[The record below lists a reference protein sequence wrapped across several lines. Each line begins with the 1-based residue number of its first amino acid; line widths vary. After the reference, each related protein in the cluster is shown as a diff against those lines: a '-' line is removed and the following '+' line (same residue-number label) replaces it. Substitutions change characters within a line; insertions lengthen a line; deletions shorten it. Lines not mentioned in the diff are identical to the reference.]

1 MSGTKDL
8 GSLEVTWILG
18 RVGSAC
24 WAASRPLCFRG
35 GVGGG
40 GPMALGEDKA
50 WLVDMGDE
58 EELRVTAWGPG
69 GARAG
74 VRASEVGESGGGAL
88 AGPEVTGASWGAAA
102 G

>member
-1 MSGTKDL
+1 M
-8 GSLEVTWILG
+8 
-18 RVGSAC
+18 
-24 WAASRPLCFRG
+24 
-35 GVGGG
+35 
-40 GPMALGEDKA
+40 GEDKA
-50 WLVDMGDE
+50 WLVDMGDD

-88 AGPEVTGASWGAAA
+88 AGPEVKGASWEAAA